1 MTIEKEKNSLRN
13 RMATMAVGDRFVVGT
28 SYKPSTIRN
37 YATLLGIEL
46 QRQFSTHYNRSNN
59 THEVTR
65 IA

>member
-1 MTIEKEKNSLRN
+1 
-13 RMATMAVGDRFVVGT
+13 MATMAVGDRFVVGT

-46 QRQFSTHYNRSNN
+46 QRQFSTHYNRTNN